1 MSRRE
6 IDSPFP
12 RAGLGL
18 LLALRARLLRNRLV
32 QIIDQSPVRLLLVM
46 VFMAAIWGALYA
58 IFENAFVFMR
68 RFEQSV
74 VAVFYVFDLFFV
86 AMTFLLAFSTA
97 VLIYGGLF
105 GRAEPSFLMAAPLR
119 PRSIVAMMFL
129 EALFYA
135 SWSLVLLGVPLM
147 MAIGRAQD
155 LPWDFYL
162 IFVVAFLGFVPI
174 PGAAGLL
181 VAMLVALW
189 VPRMAKRV
197 LFFSG
202 TAITLLAVLWWGRLW
217 VATADDSSEWLV
229 GFLAEFEYL
238 KNALFPPTWVANTI
252 KKAINNQPR
261 EALFYLSVTVVNGVF
276 FSWVAINLVARQLLP
291 AFGRAHSAPNRTRVR
306 SSHLSRWLTHAAFFY
321 LPRRMRM
328 LILKDVRT
336 FLRDPVQWSQLVIL
350 FGLMALY
357 LAYLP
362 RVRPEGFNVQWQ
374 GLICFLNYGAINL
387 ILSTFTSRFV
397 FPMIS
402 LEGRQ
407 IWLVGLWPLARG
419 SVIWAKF
426 LYAVT
431 ITALA
436 ALAVTALAIRALDL
450 PPLLAGMQVGGTL
463 ATCLGLCG
471 LAVGLGARLP
481 SYHEADSG
489 RIAAGL
495 GGTVNLIASVVVVV
509 VSVGLFGG
517 ICYRLVGSGHLD
529 EADGL
534 SAALF
539 AGVLLTGL
547 GVAAGSLAAGVRA
560 FRRQEF

>member
-1 MSRRE
+1 MRRTAANQTA
-6 IDSPFP
+6 SP
-12 RAGLGL
+12 GLGL
-18 LLALRARLLRNRLV
+18 LMMLRARLLRNRLTQV
-32 QIIDQSPVRLLLVM
+32 VNQSPIRLLLVII
-46 VFMAAIWGALYA
+46 FMAAIWGALYA
-58 IFENAFVFMR
+58 IFDNAFVFMR
-68 RFEQSV
+68 RFEQSA
-74 VAVFYVFDLFFV
+74 VAIFYVFDLFFV

-105 GRAEPSFLMAAPLR
+105 GRAEPSFLMAAPL
-119 PRSIVAMMFL
+119 PARSIVAVMFL
-129 EALFYA
+129 EALFFA
-135 SWSLVLLGVPLM
+135 SWSLLLLGVPLM
-147 MAIGRAQD
+147 MAIGHAQH

-162 IFVVAFLGFVPI
+162 IFIVAFLGFVPI

-202 TAITLLAVLWWGRLW
+202 AAVTLLAVLWWGRLW
-217 VATADDSSEWLV
+217 VATADDSTEWLL

-238 KNALFPPTWVANTI
+238 KRPLFPPTWVANTI
-252 KKAINNQPR
+252 KMAINGQPR
-261 EALFYLSVTVVNGVF
+261 EAFFYLGVTLANAVF
-276 FSWVAINLVARQLLP
+276 FSWLAVNLVARKLLP

-306 SSHLSRWLTHAAFFY
+306 TSRLSRWLTRLAFFY

-362 RVRPEGFNVQWQ
+362 RVRPEGFNVPWQ
-374 GLICFLNYGAINL
+374 GLICFLNYGAITL

-407 IWLVGLWPLARG
+407 MWLVGLWPLSRN

-426 LYAVT
+426 FYAVT

-436 ALAVTALAIRALDL
+436 ALAVTALSIRALDL
-450 PPLLAGMQVGGTL
+450 PPTL
-463 ATCLGLCG
+463 AAMQLCCTMTTCVGLCG

-481 SYHEADSG
+481 SFRETDSG
-489 RIAAGL
+489 RIASGL
-495 GGTVNLIASVVVVV
+495 GGTVNLIASVVAVIA
-509 VSVGLFGG
+509 SVGLFGG
-517 ICYRLVGSGHLD
+517 ICYRMVGSGRLD
-529 EADGL
+529 ETDAV
-534 SAALF
+534 SATLF
-539 AGVLLTGL
+539 ADIILLGLDLASLSMLTGI
-547 GVAAGSLAAGVRA
+547 RC